1 MYFLIMFRAL
11 IVLLALALCALSPG
25 TNAASLSESSAYL
38 TSQKK
43 PKPASKQK
51 KTNFAPG
58 SSCSRAAIY
67 GGDWGSSVRCGYDYP
82 PWALGWDSFK
92 RAQEKAE
99 RDKR

>member
-1 MYFLIMFRAL
+1 MFRAL
-11 IVLLALALCALSPG
+11 IVLLALALCASSPG
-25 TNAASLSESSAYL
+25 AIAASLFESSAYL

-43 PKPASKQK
+43 PKQK

-92 RAQEKAE
+92 RAQDKA
-99 RDKR
+99 KRQKR